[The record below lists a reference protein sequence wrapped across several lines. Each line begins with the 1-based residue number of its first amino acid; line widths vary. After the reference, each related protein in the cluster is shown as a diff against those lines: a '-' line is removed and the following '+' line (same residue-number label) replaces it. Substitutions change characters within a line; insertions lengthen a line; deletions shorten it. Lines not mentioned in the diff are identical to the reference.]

1 MAKRNKS
8 YRISGHVIDRTTR
21 QGVSGLRI
29 EAWDKDL
36 IFDDLVG
43 SATTDE
49 QGDFQI
55 EFTQSYFREL
65 FLDRQPDLF
74 FKVFRVE
81 ELIKS
86 TENSVLWNVEARD
99 TEVVIEVDLPAAGKT
114 EAFVVR
120 GEVRDADGSLLA
132 SVVVKAFDKDL
143 RSEQLLG
150 EVMTNK
156 AGRYEIR
163 YSAEQFRRAEKG
175 SADLRVAVVNEDGR
189 ELVSSD
195 VIFNASD
202 NKTVDLTLPGKSLSE
217 FETLLRELEPVL
229 QGVPLRE
236 LTEEDITFLANDT
249 GIERQR
255 ILWLREGAK
264 LEDAAKFVDPDI
276 HTHVAYRIIPTA
288 VFYGWS
294 RQGLPLDRNE
304 LLNHPSNTLIAAL
317 KKSVEDNI
325 VPANLTEH
333 LDQIRNTLDHV
344 RAGNLLTP
352 APEGAYVSFGDAL
365 QMLAAEEALSPDQ
378 ARKFALFQADNT
390 PGEDLWEKT
399 ADIGLSALQVAG
411 LQRLF
416 ALNRIVAGDPAL
428 LREANSRLQRESSN
442 QKVPP
447 LLNVAAMDTD
457 DWRSILKAARS
468 SDTDDSTLASQ
479 ARELTLRVAELM
491 PNDFLLVRAARQP
504 QADLLDARLGQ
515 FAKLQELNGRE
526 ILGKSFE
533 ELKTEGIPADERD
546 TMRMAFRDLQRMAN
560 YYPGLEMQ
568 EILGND
574 GAAAEKIAE
583 ITKRVSLVGKLF
595 TLNPETNF
603 LALDYLPDSADMKAL
618 KFDGFE
624 EPDRRMVLRTVKAY
638 QRVYH
643 VAGNALRAK
652 EVLEAGFHSGTAIAS
667 LTLDAFAQ
675 STGLT
680 LEEAHPIHEAAK
692 DRALDAGLQFMALYD
707 FLQPLGK
714 GDKHPI
720 SSVSASV
727 DVGSYLRRLEGFE
740 EMFGRQATCKCRHCQ
755 SVLSAAAYFVD
766 LMRFIDENVTKR
778 IFIGANAN
786 HPLELRNRRPDL
798 WSLDLSCENT
808 NTLVPYL
815 DIINEILEAFVAKD
829 LTSRPTERA
838 AIQKGVYRKLAIAQ
852 DSFEQ
857 PFVLP
862 LRRIEAY
869 LSHFDRIRADVACV
883 LGVDEKTYARV
894 RLGLSLTEWALLITQ
909 TQDTTFLT
917 GLYSAAITGNLTP
930 AKEVNVQDL
939 LKLTRWTREDLG
951 QLFDTQFVRADST
964 ITIRA
969 RKSGLDSIQ
978 NDIEVANGLSFG
990 VLDRLHRFTR
1000 LWHKLPWTAPELDLV
1015 LVALKT
1021 GTDPSLGETELSQ
1034 IAKLLEIQA
1043 RFAISVE
1050 QLCALFTTIPTTA
1063 LGNQPPLFDRLFNL
1077 EPFVSQDG
1085 KWPTGPTPQQFTH
1098 PSKGGGTS
1106 QPDNKALQRLLAGL
1120 QVSDQELVQLIE
1132 GLVLTQPFALTI
1144 DNLTLLYRHARL
1156 SRLLQVSIPELFQLI
1171 KLGTN
1176 GLTGSHCVGN
1186 WTDLSALLEILDKWK
1201 VSAFSLD
1208 DLCFMTGGPVLK
1220 PATYPD
1226 AAAVAD
1232 DIAKSVRADRA
1243 LEFADTVFS
1252 QLPNITEAQSKAII
1266 NTNATVFE
1274 SVSTAMELRLK
1285 KSFDPQSGTLTT
1297 PAGVTLDLQA
1307 ARALLDK
1314 FHPGGIL
1321 PSRIASRLRISE
1333 EKLRALSTLVGDIL
1347 DNHDT
1352 DLVAELQANGQTPTL
1367 KAIVQKFLPLAVL
1380 FRSAAWDKT
1389 SIEFVKDNPGI
1400 FSLALPVGSGLVGV
1414 DAAFKVAAYAGWA
1427 IVADTEF
1434 TPEKA
1439 QPDAEAVRKVLKDGF
1454 GDNGP
1459 LAKALRVPTTQ
1470 IAALKSHITL
1480 DASKPFET
1488 LERLGDC
1495 LTLSNYL
1502 GVSGETL
1509 KLIVP
1514 AAANA
1519 SAEYDALTQAAE
1531 GLYGVIRAKY
1541 PEEKTF
1547 LEKIEAYED
1556 KIRGLKRDGLVEYLI
1571 RSAKKGFTSPSD
1583 LYQYFLIDT
1592 QLEGCARTSRVV
1604 AANSSLQLYV
1614 HRILMNLEQSSD
1626 KDPSPVHV
1634 KPSLIPPEWAW
1645 RKNYRVWEAN
1655 RKVFLYPENY
1665 LEPELRDDK
1674 TPLFTDLESTLL
1686 EQQINE
1692 QNVTAAYSKYL
1703 TGYDEV
1709 TRLRI
1714 AGAFHDLDRVGETD
1728 VLHLFGATVD
1738 EPPVYYYRT
1747 IRNTHYS
1754 ELRRDRR
1761 MSWSPWQK
1769 INVQI
1774 PVRKASPVV
1783 FQGTLFIFWWSKT
1796 TTPVTSFNGGSSV
1809 FTGYKHKV
1817 SLSYSF
1823 LRTDGTFSTPQTILC
1838 DPENLP
1844 FDEPNVV
1851 TDLITNQSLQKLPR
1865 HRPIDD
1871 PPQQHTE
1878 PRDSYSLSGIW
1889 WDSPVVTAHD
1899 GDLVLVIGNNSKK
1912 IMASLDLVAR
1922 RSAKFTGYVN
1932 WSGFSRCFHVLN
1944 PAEVASGTAT
1954 WPGGPYFLI
1963 PFAMSTTLVSRK
1975 AIRDMTRD
1983 ETTGTPNSSLE
1994 NNVVAW
2000 FKPVSVATL
2009 NQAGSIQVIP
2019 TNGSSEN
2026 AILQTDSDLFF
2037 LQGAGKQ
2044 SPASVIRR
2052 LSTRLLPSLQSV
2064 VSTGGFGAL
2073 LDTTFQARLSEANP
2087 LIPTRQD
2094 VVRRDSGSGIDFSGP
2109 CGSYLRELFFHIPFL
2124 IANHL
2129 NSQQRFSASQRWY
2142 HYIFDPTSPD
2152 TDRDRVWRYREL
2164 RGRTPET
2171 LRQMLTDDGALE
2183 AYRRDP
2189 FNPHAIARLRL
2200 SAYQKAIVMKYID
2213 NLLDWGDTLF
2223 AEFTM
2228 ESVNE
2233 AMMLYVMAADILGP
2247 RPPEVGDC
2255 GEGDIQPKTYEK
2267 IEPLLKETSDF
2278 LIEMEHLPTSK
2289 LSLEKVVK
2297 QFTWIGQQPATVAY
2311 AVRSSVM
2318 AAGAE
2323 APSQPS
2329 EGLFQPYPMGET
2341 STSYWRTTGGIDL
2354 KNVSSYGA
2362 GIEIRDR
2369 APRNPGLDDGLGG
2382 PRISVQR
2389 DPICPPNPGIPGVGG
2404 NIPLPG
2410 GLVPFDYRVPD
2421 KFVKEP
2427 GLQDPNKPVHGGR
2440 KLPPIQLAS
2449 EVARSS
2455 PLFCIPQN
2463 ADLLAYW
2470 DRVEDRLF
2478 KIRNCMDIT
2487 GARRQPS
2494 LFAPAIDPRLL
2505 VRAKAAGLSLEDV
2518 LNVTNGNLPP
2528 YRFIFLVDKAKQAAS
2543 TVQNLGAALLS
2554 ALEKKDA
2561 EELNRLRTVHEQN
2574 ILKLRIR
2581 VQEWEIKVAE
2591 DTLDSLERQRET
2603 VEYRKN
2609 YYEALHQSGLSDWE
2623 RTQQIL
2629 QHSANALAALSAIL
2643 SGAGGVLALV
2653 PQVGAPTAMVYGG
2666 IQVGKSA
2673 EFWAAVSRDTAHLLQ
2688 LGASSA
2694 GLEATFQRRDEE
2706 WKHQQTLADKELENL
2721 KKQIE
2726 AANIRIEIA
2735 RRSLEIHDKTI
2746 EQAEEIFEF
2755 YRDKLS
2761 NLGLYTWLSTQMHR
2775 LYREAFNA
2783 AFAMAKMTEQAYLFE
2798 RPYDEATLLSNNHWE
2813 ASQAGLLAGER
2824 LHLDLQNLE
2833 RRFLET
2839 NYRTLEVEQAFSLT
2853 QFDPA
2858 ALVKL
2863 QQTGECD
2870 FSIPEIFFDL
2880 TYPGHYRRR
2889 IKAARLTIPCVTGP
2903 YTSVGATLRLTKSWL
2918 RAEPKTGSGLTEVP
2932 LRHTTAIATSTAQ
2945 NDAGV
2950 FEFSFRDERYMPFEG
2965 AGAIS
2970 DWKLIL
2976 PQNFRPF
2983 DYQTISDVIV
2993 RISYTADEDGILR
3006 DKVQQLNGT
3015 LENNIQYYLSNT
3027 GVLRIFSLRR
3037 EFPDLWHKLVR
3048 GPVGTSVEVEL
3059 TERYVPF
3066 FYLGR
3071 NLKTTDV
3078 DILLQTNLTP
3088 TTELQ
3093 FDATTLSP
3101 PATSPSPTQWVSEGD
3116 GLYKATVSN
3125 VTVLGRHTVKI
3136 TSSGNL
3142 GSASTGT
3149 TAAIDESKLTDI
3161 LLRVKLLVQVG
3172 H

>member
-8 YRISGHVIDRTTR
+8 YRISGRVINRTTR

-36 IFDDLVG
+36 IFDDLVS

-55 EFTQSYFREL
+55 EFTQSHFREL

-132 SVVVKAFDKDL
+132 SVVVKAFDKEL

-156 AGRYEIR
+156 AGKYEIR

-217 FETLLRELEPVL
+217 FETLLRELDPVL

-255 ILWLREGAK
+255 ILWLRESAK

-276 HTHVAYRIIPTA
+276 HAHVAYRIIPTA

-365 QMLAAEEALSPDQ
+365 QMLAAEEALSSDQ
-378 ARKFALFQADNT
+378 ARKFVLFQADNT

-416 ALNRIVAGDPAL
+416 ALNRIVAGDPVL

-457 DWRSILKAARS
+457 DWRSVLKAARS
-468 SDTDDSTLASQ
+468 SDTDDSILASQ

-504 QADLLDARLGQ
+504 QADLLDARFGQ

-624 EPDRRMVLRTVKAY
+624 EPDRRMVLRTMKAY

-727 DVGSYLRRLEGFE
+727 DMGSYLRRLEGFE

-838 AIQKGVYRKLAIAQ
+838 AIQKDVYRKLAIAQ

-883 LGVDEKTYARV
+883 LGVDEKTYARA

-917 GLYSAAITGNLTP
+917 GLYSAAITDNLTP

-964 ITIRA
+964 ITMRA

-1176 GLTGSHCVGN
+1176 GLTGSHCVDN
-1186 WTDLSALLEILDKWK
+1186 WTDLSALLEILDKWE

-1232 DIAKSVRADRA
+1232 DIAKSVRADRV

-1314 FHPGGIL
+1314 FHPRGIL

-1480 DASKPFET
+1480 DALKPFET

-1626 KDPSPVHV
+1626 KDPSPIHV

-1645 RKNYRVWEAN
+1645 RKHYRVWEAN

-1674 TPLFTDLESTLL
+1674 TPLFKELESTLL
-1686 EQQINE
+1686 QQQINE
-1692 QNVTAAYSKYL
+1692 ENVIQSYAQYL
-1703 TGYDEV
+1703 AGFKEV
-1709 TRLRI
+1709 ANLKI
-1714 AGAFHDLDRVGETD
+1714 AGAYLEQAGNQDI
-1728 VLHLFGATVD
+1728 LHLVGVTPSDPPIFYHRMIENLHTSVVD
-1738 EPPVYYYRT
+1738 TTKRARVQSTPW
-1747 IRNTHYS
+1747 
-1754 ELRRDRR
+1754 RRLD
-1761 MSWSPWQK
+1761 
-1769 INVQI
+1769 VQI
-1774 PVRKASPVV
+1774 PTRTVSPVP
-1783 FQGTLFIFWWSKT
+1783 FRGLLYLFWGEINSQPNSTF
-1796 TTPVTSFNGGSSV
+1796 VDGSSEV
-1809 FTGYKHKV
+1809 CNYEHKITLKYA
-1817 SLSYSF
+1817 SSKL
-1823 LRTDGTFSTPQTILC
+1823 DGTWSAPQLIVNPSYEHCTFAVQTPSTQLAGFQWQRIYPGLYPASDGQTKLNLYLIGMGSGGDDFDLNSGSVLGKAFDIDTSKGLLGTESLKGLNQKGLRICIGQGDVLSQGQRSAVGAGYYQSSQLLNLSSATTDKELLKWRLAPGVDILNGTHRDCIIDAHGDVFLLQEISADGGFLLRRLGTTISDDIVIGLTTGGLGEILSIDFQERLGETEPQLDYSDPSVSDTTY
-1838 DPENLP
+1838 DPERE
-1844 FDEPNVV
+1844 F
-1851 TDLITNQSLQKLPR
+1851 KLPYGKVIK
-1865 HRPIDD
+1865 RPIDF
-1871 PPQQHTE
+1871 
-1878 PRDSYSLSGIW
+1878 
-1889 WDSPVVTAHD
+1889 
-1899 GDLVLVIGNNSKK
+1899 IG
-1912 IMASLDLVAR
+1912 LYGV
-1922 RSAKFTGYVN
+1922 
-1932 WSGFSRCFHVLN
+1932 
-1944 PAEVASGTAT
+1944 
-1954 WPGGPYFLI
+1954 YF
-1963 PFAMSTTLVSRK
+1963 
-1975 AIRDMTRD
+1975 
-1983 ETTGTPNSSLE
+1983 
-1994 NNVVAW
+1994 
-2000 FKPVSVATL
+2000 
-2009 NQAGSIQVIP
+2009 
-2019 TNGSSEN
+2019 
-2026 AILQTDSDLFF
+2026 
-2037 LQGAGKQ
+2037 
-2044 SPASVIRR
+2044 
-2052 LSTRLLPSLQSV
+2052 
-2064 VSTGGFGAL
+2064 
-2073 LDTTFQARLSEANP
+2073 
-2087 LIPTRQD
+2087 
-2094 VVRRDSGSGIDFSGP
+2094 
-2109 CGSYLRELFFHIPFL
+2109 REIFFHIPFL

-2152 TDRDRVWRYREL
+2152 TDRDRVWRYREF

-2171 LRQMLTDDGALE
+2171 LRQMLTDDCALE

-2329 EGLFQPYPMGET
+2329 EELFQPYPMGET
-2341 STSYWRTTGGIDL
+2341 STSYWRTTGDIDL
-2354 KNVSSYGA
+2354 RNLSSYGTSV
-2362 GIEIRDR
+2362 EIRDR

-2410 GLVPFDYRVPD
+2410 GLVPFDYTVPD
-2421 KFVKEP
+2421 KFLKERR
-2427 GLQDPNKPVHGGR
+2427 LQWSDPNKPVHGGR
-2440 KLPPIQLAS
+2440 QFPPIQLAS
-2449 EVARSS
+2449 DVARSS

-2470 DRVEDRLF
+2470 DRVEDRLY

-2487 GARRQPS
+2487 GARRQLS
-2494 LFAPAIDPRLL
+2494 LFAPEIDPRLL

-2528 YRFIFLVDKAKQAAS
+2528 YRFIFLIDKAKQAAS

-2574 ILKLRIR
+2574 ILKLRTR

-2609 YYEALHQSGLSDWE
+2609 YYETLTQTGLIPWE
-2623 RTQQIL
+2623 RAQQVARHIVTGL
-2629 QHSANALAALSAIL
+2629 HELEASIQLVRAVLSLLPEI
-2643 SGAGGVLALV
+2643 
-2653 PQVGAPTAMVYGG
+2653 GAPTAMKYGG
-2666 IQVGKSA
+2666 METSGSA
-2673 EFWAAVSRDTAHLLQ
+2673 AGFASASQALAQASEAVSA
-2688 LGASSA
+2688 SA
-2694 GLEATFQRRDEE
+2694 GLEAGFQRRDEE

-2755 YRDKLS
+2755 YQDKFS

-2839 NYRTLEVEQAFSLT
+2839 NYRTLEVEQVFSLT
-2853 QFDPA
+2853 QFDPS

-2863 QQTGECD
+2863 QQIGECD

-2880 TYPGHYRRR
+2880 NYPGHYRRR

-2932 LRHTTAIATSTAQ
+2932 LRHTTTIATSTAQ

-2993 RISYTADEDGILR
+2993 RISYTADEDGVLR

-3078 DILLQTNLTP
+3078 DILLQTDLTP

-3101 PATSPSPTQWVSEGD
+3101 PATSSSPTQWVSEGD

-3142 GSASTGT
+3142 GSVSTGT